1 MRENP
6 RKRLKPIRRCPALA
20 LLVSLFC
27 LAGLGMFQHAARAQ
41 GVSCDPQVQG
51 NRFFNTDRLL
61 AEAGL
66 KPHSAFSS
74 QSVERSIERMLSLY
88 EDNGF
93 PYCRI
98 SPGNFRMSEGGQV
111 SFSFMV
117 EEGPQVKITQVQLEG
132 LKSTRKEVILREMG
146 TGVLGL
152 FSQSRLDAGLDRVQR
167 LSFIQGVEDVRLLAS
182 DDPGQGIL
190 KVRLTER
197 RNNSIEGVLGYAPS
211 AGERKGNIFGSL
223 DLCFDNLFGTG
234 RMMRWIWSRKDAYS
248 SHLLF
253 SYREP
258 WVLGF
263 PPSAQ
268 LTLEQVD
275 YDSTYLKLSAAA
287 GVTFDAAKRLAWGL
301 ELGWDRVVP
310 GSAGK
315 GQIPGSRKYM
325 ASAGLKLDLAD
336 RRDNPRAGVQYQGRV
351 TLARK
356 DNYPTEDFSPEQTQV
371 SSAALH
377 LDLNHFLPILEKQ
390 TLFAGIHL
398 RELFTDER
406 SVPVSDLFE
415 LGGAGSIRG
424 YREGE
429 FLGTSVAWTNL
440 EYRFLLEG
448 ESRLYVFVDYGQ
460 FGRSVRD
467 AGSQTLRQISGQ
479 KLGYGLGLRMDS
491 KAGLLGLDY
500 GLGQGDS
507 ITEGKIHLR
516 LINRF

>member
-1 MRENP
+1 MIENQE
-6 RKRLKPIRRCPALA
+6 RRLAAGTLAAVALF
-20 LLVSLFC
+20 FC
-27 LAGLGMFQHAARAQ
+27 LVWLGIFQVTAKADN
-41 GVSCDPQVQG
+41 VSCDLQVQG
-51 NRFFNTDRLL
+51 NRFFDTDRLL
-61 AEAGL
+61 AETGL

-74 QSVERSIERMLSLY
+74 QSVERSIEKMLSLY

-98 SPGNFRMSEGGQV
+98 SPVNFRMSEGGLV

-117 EEGPQVKITQVQLEG
+117 EEGPQVKITEVQLEG
-132 LKSTRKEVILREMG
+132 LRSTRKEVILREMG
-146 TGVLGL
+146 ADVFGL
-152 FSQSRLDAGLDRVQR
+152 FSQSRLDAGLDRIER
-167 LSFIQGVEDVRLLAS
+167 LSFIQGVEDARLLAT
-182 DDPGQGIL
+182 DDPRSGIL
-190 KVRLTER
+190 KIQLTER
-197 RNNSIEGVLGYAPS
+197 RNNSIEGVLGYAPG
-211 AGERKGNIFGSL
+211 AGERRGNLFGSL

-234 RMMRWIWSRKDAYS
+234 RMMHWRWSRKDPYS

-253 SYREP
+253 TYREP
-258 WVLGF
+258 WVFGF
-263 PPSAQ
+263 PPTAQ

-275 YDSTYLKLSAAA
+275 YDSTYLKLFAAA
-287 GVTFDAAKRLAWGL
+287 GVTFDASKKLAWGL
-301 ELGWDRVVP
+301 ELGWAKVVP

-325 ASAGLKLDLAD
+325 ANAGLKLDLAD
-336 RRDNPRAGVQYQGRV
+336 RRDNPIEGVQYQCQV

-356 DNYPTEDFSPEQTQV
+356 DNYQSEGFSPEQTEV

-377 LDLNHFLPILEKQ
+377 LDLDHFLPILEKQ
-390 TLFAGIHL
+390 ILFAGIHL

-429 FLGTSVAWTNL
+429 FLGTSVAWGNL
-440 EYRFLLEG
+440 EYRLLLDG
-448 ESRLYVFVDYGQ
+448 ESRFYVFVDYGQ

-467 AGSQTLRQISGQ
+467 PGSQTLRQISGQ
-479 KLGYGLGLRMDS
+479 KLGYGLGLLVDS
-491 KAGLLGLDY
+491 RAGLLGLDY
-500 GLGQGDS
+500 GLGQDDS
-507 ITEGKIHLR
+507 ITQGKIHLR

>member
-1 MRENP
+1 MCFPTLTRM
-6 RKRLKPIRRCPALA
+6 
-20 LLVSLFC
+20 VSLFC
-27 LAGLGMFQHAARAQ
+27 LAGLGLFQVAARAS
-41 GVSCDPQVQG
+41 GVSCDLQVEG
-51 NRFFNTDRLL
+51 NRFFDTDKLL
-61 AEAGL
+61 AETGL
-66 KPHSAFSS
+66 KPHSAFNSR
-74 QSVERSIERMLSLY
+74 SVERSIERMLSLY

-98 SPGNFRMSEGGQV
+98 SPGNFRMSEGGLV

-117 EEGPQVKITQVQLEG
+117 EEGPQVKVAEVQLEG
-132 LKSTRKEVILREMG
+132 LRSTRKEVILREMG
-146 TGVLGL
+146 TDVFGL
-152 FSQSRLDAGLDRVQR
+152 FSQSCLDAGLDRVER
-167 LSFIQGVEDVRLLAS
+167 LSFIQEVEEVRLLAT

-190 KVRLTER
+190 RVRLTER
-197 RNNSIEGVLGYAPS
+197 RNNSIEGVLGYAPG
-211 AGERKGNIFGSL
+211 AGERQGNLFGSL
-223 DLCFDNLFGTG
+223 DLSFDNLFGTG
-234 RMMRWIWSRKDAYS
+234 RMMRWRWSRKDSYS

-263 PPSAQ
+263 PPTVG

-287 GVTFDAAKRLAWGL
+287 SVTFDAAERLAWGL
-301 ELGWDRVVP
+301 EVGWAKVVP
-310 GSAGK
+310 GPAGE
-315 GQIPGSRKYM
+315 GRIPGSRKYM
-325 ASAGLKLDLAD
+325 ASASFKLDLAD
-336 RRDNPRAGVQYQGRV
+336 RRDNPRAGIQYQSQV

-356 DNYPTEDFSPEQTQV
+356 DNYQTEGFSPERANV
-371 SSAALH
+371 SSVALH

-429 FLGTSVAWTNL
+429 FFGTSVAWANL
-440 EYRFLLEG
+440 EYRLLLEG
-448 ESRLYVFVDYGQ
+448 ESRFYVFVDYGQ

-467 AGSQTLRQISGQ
+467 AGSQSLRQISGQ
-479 KLGYGLGLRMDS
+479 KLGYGLGLRVDS

-507 ITEGKIHLR
+507 ITQGKIHLR